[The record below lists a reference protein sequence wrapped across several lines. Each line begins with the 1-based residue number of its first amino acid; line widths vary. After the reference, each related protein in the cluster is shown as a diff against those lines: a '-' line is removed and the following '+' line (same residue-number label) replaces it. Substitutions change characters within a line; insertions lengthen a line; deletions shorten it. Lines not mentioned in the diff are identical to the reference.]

1 MVGCYINRSCSA
13 QAATVEGSHHGNR
26 NRIIYKKDA
35 IHRTEMEML
44 FLPAKGFN
52 TNLVQFLPL
61 YVFSNI
67 HVCSFTC
74 TNVNGR
80 APKTVLRARN
90 PVHEKF

>member
-1 MVGCYINRSCSA
+1 
-13 QAATVEGSHHGNR
+13 
-26 NRIIYKKDA
+26 
-35 IHRTEMEML
+35 METL
-44 FLPAKGFN
+44 LLRAKGFN
-52 TNLVQFLPL
+52 TNLVQFLPP